1 MFTILSRVCKKKLAA
16 AARKRAMNEEGL
28 FERAEEPEDS
38 LELNLDVH
46 RAFAVLSEE
55 EQMIVGLSV
64 FGGYQSSEIGRMLKL
79 KSGTVRSKRSRA
91 LAKMSVILRPCAAGG
106 QAEYY

>member
-1 MFTILSRVCKKKLAA
+1 M
-16 AARKRAMNEEGL
+16 
-28 FERAEEPEDS
+28 
-38 LELNLDVH
+38 DVR
-46 RAFAVLSEE
+46 RAFAVLSKE

-64 FGGYQSSEIGRMLKL
+64 FGGYQSGESGQILKL

-91 LAKMSVILRPCAAGG
+91 LAKMSVILKPCSAGG